1 LDAGLKAV
9 FFIIALVLALVGAVI
24 DWVRAESRPSV
35 TAFLCAAFASFVVPF
50 LGDALDAA

>member
-9 FFIIALVLALVGAVI
+9 FFIIALVLALVGAVV
-24 DWVRAESRPSV
+24 DWVRADSRPSV